1 VLSPRLRTRGR
12 LCTVVPCSTTPPVP
26 VKEYHHKITIS
37 PPLPHPYDEETMW
50 IKADMI
56 YTVSFERLSLP
67 FTGKDESGKR
77 IYDNRK
83 VSDADL
89 LRIQQCA
96 LKALG
101 LGT

>member
-1 VLSPRLRTRGR
+1 
-12 LCTVVPCSTTPPVP
+12 
-26 VKEYHHKITIS
+26 
-37 PPLPHPYDEETMW
+37 MW